1 MPYFVHGGCSMS
13 AFSRMR
19 EKIVPRAEGVV
30 AEIGFGSGLNL
41 PYYDPAKVSR
51 LIGIDPDPAM
61 LRIARK
67 QMGKYPIPLELLEA
81 RGEELH
87 LPDASVDTV
96 VVTYTLC
103 TIPDPDAALRE
114 IRRVLKPDGRLLFIE
129 HERSATAWR
138 SRSQDRLNGVWGRL
152 AGGCHL
158 NRRPLEMIGDAGFV
172 ISSHERVRFPLHLW
186 QLGSQSAGEAFR
198 R

>member
-1 MPYFVHGGCSMS
+1 MCSRHSNFYQKYVMPYFVHGGCSMS

-41 PYYDPAKVSR
+41 PYYDPGKVSR
-51 LIGIDPDPAM
+51 LIGIEPDPAM

-103 TIPDPDAALRE
+103 TIPDPDAATYMLIIPLHPASDSKIPRAAAARALDPG
-114 IRRVLKPDGRLLFIE
+114 RRFSAPGGEQTFLVTLPSQVSFRLTRDPPRS
-129 HERSATAWR
+129 ERSPQTNCA
-138 SRSQDRLNGVWGRL
+138 
-152 AGGCHL
+152 H
-158 NRRPLEMIGDAGFV
+158 
-172 ISSHERVRFPLHLW
+172 
-186 QLGSQSAGEAFR
+186 
-198 R
+198 